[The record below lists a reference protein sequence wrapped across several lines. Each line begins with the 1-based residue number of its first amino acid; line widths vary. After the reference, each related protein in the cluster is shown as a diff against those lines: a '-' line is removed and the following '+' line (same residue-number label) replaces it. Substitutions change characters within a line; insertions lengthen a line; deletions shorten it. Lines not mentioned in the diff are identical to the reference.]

1 MSEEWIPERGLCAGC
16 PFSTP
21 LFNIF
26 HQSVMRL
33 ATKSRKW
40 KADKLNLEVGI
51 GMKWVPGSSFPS
63 QSEWEKPD
71 PEAKRVK
78 IERGL
83 FADDTTIVGRR
94 GELEEGVTATKEVM
108 ERFEERNNEAK
119 EEFLNFGTEECN
131 KIRMLG
137 VYL

>member
-1 MSEEWIPERGLCAGC
+1 MRSGSQKGDSVRGA
-16 PFSTP
+16 PSPPP

-63 QSEWEKPD
+63 QSEWEKPN

-78 IERGL
+78 IENCQKLR
-83 FADDTTIVGRR
+83 
-94 GELEEGVTATKEVM
+94 
-108 ERFEERNNEAK
+108 
-119 EEFLNFGTEECN
+119 
-131 KIRMLG
+131 
-137 VYL
+137 